1 MIAAVVAES
10 AETTTFCDQS
20 ISFYALAMKTF
31 HLLIPWL
38 QIRAHLDAVHDITMS
53 ELFKWC
59 RAISC
64 MIGTATIGRDSMKCN
79 RSSRHTSMLRST
91 SWTHKY
97 AKNATKY
104 WALRKLI
111 SAPSVIIHV
120 INTALLL
127 IRWVILMIYR
137 WWVGDTLKLFIEAV
151 THLTYWIKFMRFGVC
166 PLMASQALAR
176 VWKRNYSLH

>member
-1 MIAAVVAES
+1 MRRMIAAVVVES
-10 AETTTFCDQS
+10 AATTTFCDRS
-20 ISFYALAMKTF
+20 ISFYASAMKTF

-38 QIRAHLDAVHDITMS
+38 QIHAHLDAVHDITMN

-79 RSSRHTSMLRST
+79 RSSRHTSTSRST
-91 SWTHKY
+91 SWTRKY

-120 INTALLL
+120 INTALL
-127 IRWVILMIYR
+127 IRWVILLR
-137 WWVGDTLKLFIEAV
+137 DLLCWVGDTLC
-151 THLTYWIKFMRFGVC
+151 WSC
-166 PLMASQALAR
+166 
-176 VWKRNYSLH
+176 